1 MMKFPTWQ
9 AERMKPPVAECGKFI
24 HQYKKV
30 FSFKETHEVIDFH
43 LLENNAM
50 AQLKVKCE
58 TKLKKKN
65 VLPKPWKVQYYNK
78 QQQYCHNIPQ

>member
-58 TKLKKKN
+58 TKLKKKKCASKTMEGT
-65 VLPKPWKVQYYNK
+65 VLQ
-78 QQQYCHNIPQ
+78 